1 MALLIENK
9 SFLAGIVGEKIDS
22 YVITLDDVEN
32 ALRPV
37 LTYVERLLDHPRAQ
51 YFLERRVIFP
61 TVPGAFGTCDLI
73 VRSGNTAYLVDF
85 KFGVGVR
92 VLALYPDRDEDV
104 VNAQL
109 LFYAAAA
116 RHSMPKFFAGVDTF
130 VLTILQPQ
138 SIEPDAEVV
147 STVQVAHVE
156 LDEFITLFR
165 EACEEARAPEPRLK
179 RGEHCRF
186 CPARPLCPAH
196 TAALLDLAQFEMPTP
211 STPDYLRLLAEGL
224 DLVDAVKDLGRTLHD
239 QAKQALHAGNLV
251 PGYAL
256 SAGRAVRAWANEAA
270 ALTALVAL
278 GLERADVLEEV
289 IRSPKQVELRAKARG
304 LKVPQ
309 ELLLSSRPGV
319 SLCRV
324 GNAHAPVPGR
334 SELVRSF
341 TAALEALQEGSKS

>member
-1 MALLIENK
+1 M
-9 SFLAGIVGEKIDS
+9 
-22 YVITLDDVEN
+22 
-32 ALRPV
+32 
-37 LTYVERLLDHPRAQ
+37 
-51 YFLERRVIFP
+51 
-61 TVPGAFGTCDLI
+61 
-73 VRSGNTAYLVDF
+73 
-85 KFGVGVR
+85 R

-116 RHSMPKFFAGVDTF
+116 RHSMPQFFAGVDTF

-138 SIEPDAEVV
+138 SIEPDAEMV
-147 STVQVAHVE
+147 STVQVAHAE

-224 DLVDAVKDLGRTLHD
+224 DLVDAVKDIGKALHD

-256 SAGRAVRAWANEAA
+256 SAGRAVR
-270 ALTALVAL
+270 L
-278 GLERADVLEEV
+278 GQTRPRRSPRSSPSVSSAPTSSKKS